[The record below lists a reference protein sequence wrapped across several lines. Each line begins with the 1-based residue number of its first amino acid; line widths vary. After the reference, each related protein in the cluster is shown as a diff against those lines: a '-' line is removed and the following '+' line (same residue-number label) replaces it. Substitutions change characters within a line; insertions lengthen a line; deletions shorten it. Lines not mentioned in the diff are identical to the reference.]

1 MLPATVALV
10 CALMNRY
17 EERKLQYRAV
27 LSLPVSLK
35 KVWVSKVV
43 TASGYV
49 ILASTIQL
57 CGILLVKLFVHT
69 GQMELYSYAALILE
83 SIVLIVTVLWQVPLC
98 LLLAKKFGMLAAVL
112 FNALGG
118 ILLSVIAS
126 TTRFWWIC
134 PYSFGAR
141 LTIPILG
148 VLPNGLIAE
157 QGDSL
162 LSGNVILPG
171 IVISVLLFIALSLIT
186 ANWFGRQEVQG

>member
-1 MLPATVALV
+1 MRDQIRRHP
-10 CALMNRY
+10 
-17 EERKLQYRAV
+17 
-27 LSLPVSLK
+27 LSQH
-35 KVWVSKVV
+35 
-43 TASGYV
+43 G
-49 ILASTIQL
+49 
-57 CGILLVKLFVHT
+57 
-69 GQMELYSYAALILE
+69 
-83 SIVLIVTVLWQVPLC
+83 
-98 LLLAKKFGMLAAVL
+98 
-112 FNALGG
+112 
-118 ILLSVIAS
+118 
-126 TTRFWWIC
+126 TRIC